1 MIFLRRILISFLFII
16 TGFWGFSQG
25 CSDAGFCTM
34 GAMKPDQ
41 HYSKAIDIKLRSIGV
56 GQYIGLTRFQDVIL
70 VYTSD
75 VTIGINE
82 KTGVQIKLP
91 YQFTFGSLANTNGI
105 GDISLS
111 ATHRIVS
118 TSTFDIMATVGT
130 KLPTGQDDKSIDG
143 KPLAMY
149 YQPGLGTYDIIFGAS
164 LLSRKWLVS
173 FGYQQA
179 LNKNDNEF
187 KWGPWVGTDREKEA
201 LRYPTSVKLKRGI
214 DVMNRVERNFRFA
227 NYNFNIGLLTIY
239 RINKDT
245 RISPQ
250 TGERVEADKSNGP
263 AITLLTGFGYHFS
276 VKSSIKIGLGFRL
289 VKREINPDGLSR
301 EFVNTLEYVYKF

>member
-1 MIFLRRILISFLFII
+1 MFFLRRFFTIVMLVIP
-16 TGFWGFSQG
+16 GFMAFSQG

-41 HYSKAIDIKLRSIGV
+41 HYSKRMDVKLRSVGL
-56 GQYIGLTRFQDVIL
+56 GQYVGLTRFQDVIL
-70 VYTSD
+70 VYTAD
-75 VTIGINE
+75 VTIGISD

-91 YQFTFGSLANTNGI
+91 YQSTFGSLANTSGV

-111 ATHRIVS
+111 ATHRIIS
-118 TSTFDIMATVGT
+118 KPTFDIMATIGT

-187 KWGPWVGTDREKEA
+187 KWGPWFGTDKEEEA

-214 DVMNRVERNFRFA
+214 DVMNRVERNFRFT
-227 NYNFNIGLLTIY
+227 NYNVNIGLLTIY

-250 TGERVEADKSNGP
+250 TGKRVEADESNGP

-276 VKSSIKIGLGFRL
+276 VKSSLKLGLGFRL